1 MKTLDRFQR
10 AHLRVALDDIKPI
23 TFDDQNR
30 IKTAFVSG
38 SRAKTYQVIV
48 RRNAG
53 ITTECLL
60 DTGAGN
66 KNCKGS
72 SSAVCYHALAV
83 LLYSAKNLELEA
95 SICQRKVDA
104 ELLQR
109 IHGEIYKVTSI
120 HAPNN
125 PLWLVVNDPGGEK
138 KRKDKGESS
147 TDYTAIA

>member
-23 TFDDQNR
+23 TFDDQDR

-38 SRAKTYQVIV
+38 SRAKIYQVII
-48 RRNAG
+48 RRDAG

-72 SSAVCYHALAV
+72 HSAVCYHALAV

-95 SICQRKVDA
+95 SICQRKIDA

-109 IHGEIYKVTSI
+109 IHGKIYRVESI

-125 PLWLVVNDPGGEK
+125 SLWLVVNDPSGEK

-147 TDYTAIA
+147 TDYTAVA